1 MNADTLAWV
10 VRSAMVVTAAICA
23 YLQVQT
29 EVVFDPAVNLIIGAI
44 LVGLA
49 ALNPST
55 VADKL
60 AGGSD
65 ADTP

>member
-1 MNADTLAWV
+1 MTPAQLAWA
-10 VRSAMVVTAAICA
+10 VRSLMVVTAAVCA

-29 EVVFDPAVNLIIGAI
+29 EVTFDPWVNLVIGAL

-55 VADKL
+55 VANKL
-60 AGGSD
+60 SGGG
-65 ADTP
+65 A